1 MLLRVTPP
9 HTQSGDEH
17 RRNARAAA
25 TAWATAIAARN
36 DVVFLDTETT
46 GLDGRAEII
55 EIAVTDMAGQPLL
68 DTLVCPDN
76 PIPNDATRI
85 HGITNRMVV
94 AAPKWPQVYAQLTP
108 LIAGRTV
115 IVYNAD
121 FDRRLVQQ
129 MNQRFRLHMSNDD
142 WQCAMKQYSQF
153 AGVWHERYGGYRWH
167 KLDAAAEAFGLSAG
181 GHRALGDA
189 LACRA
194 VVCGMAAS
202 ASERDDDRAD
212 AHALRRITTRL
223 QRLTGRDPYN

>member
-9 HTQSGDEH
+9 HTQPGDEH

-25 TAWATAIAARN
+25 TAWATAIAGRQ
-36 DVVFLDTETT
+36 DIVFLDTETT

-55 EIAVTDMAGQPLL
+55 EIAVADMAGRTLL
-68 DTLVCPDN
+68 NTLVCPDS
-76 PIPNDATRI
+76 PIPIDATRI

-94 AAPKWPQVYAQLTP
+94 GAPKWPQVHAQLMP
-108 LIAGRTV
+108 LIAGQTV

-129 MNQRFRLHMSNDD
+129 MNQRFLLHMPNDD
-142 WQCAMKQYSQF
+142 WQCAMKQYAQF
-153 AGVWHERYGGYRWH
+153 AAVWHERYGGYRWH
-167 KLDAAAEAFGLSAG
+167 KLDAAAEAFGLTAG

-194 VVCGMAAS
+194 VVFGMAA
-202 ASERDDDRAD
+202 AALERDTDRAD
-212 AHALRRITTRL
+212 AHALRRVAARL
-223 QRLTGRDPYN
+223 QRLAGRDPYN